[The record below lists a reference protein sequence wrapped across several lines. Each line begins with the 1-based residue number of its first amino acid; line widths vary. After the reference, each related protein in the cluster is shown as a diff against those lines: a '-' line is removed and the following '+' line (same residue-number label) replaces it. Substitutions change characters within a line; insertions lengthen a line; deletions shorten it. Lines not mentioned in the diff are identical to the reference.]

1 MKRSTFQF
9 AAVKTLPICISYFFI
24 SFGLGIILAK
34 GGWNWIFG
42 LAMSL
47 LIYTGAFQFV
57 LASFMSAGASV
68 ITCIL
73 TALFMNSRQ
82 IFYGISFLD
91 DFPKTGKWYPY
102 MIHSLTDE
110 TYALY
115 TSLEYPDEVSKP
127 DAMVM
132 IALLAHVSWL
142 AGTVAGEFAG
152 AFIPSTVQGIDFGLT
167 ALFITIVMDQY
178 KVKKNRKSVLIGAGV
193 SLICLLLLGSD
204 SFLLPSF
211 ALTTGILFLEVR
223 HERS

>member
-73 TALFMNSRQ
+73 TNVIKLRD
-82 IFYGISFLD
+82 GI
-91 DFPKTGKWYPY
+91 
-102 MIHSLTDE
+102 
-110 TYALY
+110 
-115 TSLEYPDEVSKP
+115 V
-127 DAMVM
+127 
-132 IALLAHVSWL
+132 
-142 AGTVAGEFAG
+142 
-152 AFIPSTVQGIDFGLT
+152 
-167 ALFITIVMDQY
+167 
-178 KVKKNRKSVLIGAGV
+178 
-193 SLICLLLLGSD
+193 
-204 SFLLPSF
+204 
-211 ALTTGILFLEVR
+211 
-223 HERS
+223 

>member
-1 MKRSTFQF
+1 MKKKTLKF
-9 AAVKTLPICISYFFI
+9 ATIKTLPICVSYFFI

-34 GGWNWIFG
+34 GGWNWLFG

-47 LIYTGAFQFV
+47 FIYTGAFQFV

-68 ITCIL
+68 LTCVL

-82 IFYGISFLD
+82 IFYGISFLK
-91 DFPKTGKWYPY
+91 DFPETGKWYPY
-102 MIHSLTDE
+102 MVHSLTDE

-115 TSLEYPDEVSKP
+115 TSLDYPEEVKKK

-132 IALLAHVSWL
+132 IALMAHVSWL
-142 AGTVAGEFAG
+142 LGTVAGEFAG

-167 ALFITIVMDQY
+167 ALFITIVMDQL
-178 KVKKNRKSVLIGAGV
+178 KAEKNRKPVLIGAGV
-193 SLICLLLLGSD
+193 SIVCLLLLGSD